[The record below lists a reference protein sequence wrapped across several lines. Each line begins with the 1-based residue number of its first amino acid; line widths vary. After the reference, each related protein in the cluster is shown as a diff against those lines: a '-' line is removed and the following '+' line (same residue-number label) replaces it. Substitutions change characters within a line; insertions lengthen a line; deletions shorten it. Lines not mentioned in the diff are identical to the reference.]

1 VCLYI
6 MVGVDL
12 NREKE
17 QGALGRGGT
26 RPTRYVCDA
35 DAEASTSRRVAAPPV
50 PFLLAASENVSSFF
64 FFFFF
69 FFFSFHLILLLNYSI
84 LFFADMR
91 VCVCIYIV
99 YLVFDLI

>member
-64 FFFFF
+64 SF

-91 VCVCIYIV
+91 ACVCAYIV